1 MRSNRLPR
9 TTSAFASTLALSATF
24 RSCLSACLHGP
35 VPEGSIMKWP
45 KSSMVPCML
54 IVAATTL
61 SFSSLSAQQQ
71 LGRIEGEVTDSS
83 GAKIT
88 GATVTAEDILTHYKT
103 TVKTNGSGD
112 YSLAALNP
120 GTYVVKTQAASFGT
134 QNRSNLLITS
144 GQLQIVNFAL
154 TAGSNSETV
163 EVSSEGSNLIDTG
176 SANIAT
182 TFSQQEVRDLPNEG
196 RNPFVLATLAV
207 GVVNGGSG
215 GYFQGKSSQF
225 TNPFSGVSVQIG
237 SNGNFG
243 HNRLTLNG
251 IPNDPPERLS
261 GNSYLGFT
269 PSPEAVQEVKVGTSI
284 FDAQIGN
291 GNGTVTNVVVRG
303 GNNNLHGAGYY
314 VFQNTYLNANT
325 YEKVPNQNGA
335 ITPSKPTPRNNDQV
349 AQTGFVIDGPVVIPR
364 IYNGRNKTYFM
375 ASFEYYLTHTAINY
389 SSRVPT
395 AAERTGDFSGLC
407 TSNGGTFN
415 AAGLCSSTTG
425 SIQLYDPLSP
435 IDASN
440 NRTVYFPNNQIP
452 TGRLSPA
459 GVALLNY
466 YPAANV
472 AGATAATPIN
482 YIATQTSYRSSFPSF
497 ITRFDQ
503 AFGQK
508 NKLNATFFRSGL
520 TQSYPLE
527 GFPNGVGPGGFGYS
541 VYRNN
546 RGGSIEDIHQF
557 SSSIVLDSR
566 LGVIWHPFGLT
577 YPGNSNFNLQG
588 IGISSA
594 GLPYTDFPGVGN
606 SDGYASLASGSAG
619 QVSTSLLGALE
630 EIVTKTWG
638 HHTVRFGFEGNL
650 LHYNVQAPENG
661 INGFNFDRTFTRR
674 NSATNND
681 NSQSGDP
688 IASLLLGTYT
698 SAGYSVNANYALAQ
712 KYYAPFVQDDWRVT
726 PKLTFNLGIRYD
738 FETPFQERY
747 NKQVGGFCATCAN
760 PYQAGVT
767 GLTLNGGLTYTGSG
781 NRLPYPSDF
790 NNVQPRLG
798 LAYEVHPNTVLR
810 AGFGIIYFNTLESPI
825 GTGFSQG
832 TTASNYNGTNL
843 PVTSLSNP
851 FPGGVLLPTGAS
863 AGLSTAVG
871 QSISFYDPHH
881 VQPKSTQYTVNLQ
894 QQFAGNLSL
903 QIAYVGQ
910 RPSSLEVTQNLN
922 ALPQQYYNTNH
933 DPYSEAAN
941 YVYLTQNIP
950 NPLFGHLPSTASST
964 LTGANIQRYLT
975 LLPYPEFGSINEA
988 GSSIGYQRY
997 DALQIQVSKPM
1008 RHHVSFQ
1015 GSFTWNK
1022 LINHTSF
1029 LNYFGPGSLSQLSG
1043 IQDSGATLI
1052 GNVFG
1057 TVELPKLLAQPAYQ
1071 RLLLGGWK
1079 LNTVMRAQNGPLI
1092 GAPGGVDQVGD
1103 PVGGAPHNFQRMFNT
1118 CYQTLT
1124 YTALANNSGVSN
1136 VVVNNVNTNGA
1147 TQACDSTTPN
1157 PAFRQ
1162 RTGFTTQTNPVYINE
1177 RQRIY
1182 PLVDA
1187 SLFKQFIVHEGV
1199 SFEIRGEY
1207 FNIGNRPNFGGPG
1220 TGPGSNTYAVVTL
1233 VQANDPRIGQLTAR
1247 INF

>member
-1 MRSNRLPR
+1 MRFNRLPYVR
-9 TTSAFASTLALSATF
+9 TRSALPFVFVLAVSPF
-24 RSCLSACLHGP
+24 
-35 VPEGSIMKWP
+35 
-45 KSSMVPCML
+45 
-54 IVAATTL
+54 
-61 SFSSLSAQQQ
+61 SFQKLSAQQQ

-83 GAKIT
+83 GAKIS
-88 GATVTAEDILTHYKT
+88 GATVTAEEISTHYKT
-103 TVKTNGSGD
+103 RVKTNASGD
-112 YSLAALNP
+112 YSLGALNP
-120 GTYVVKTQAASFGT
+120 GTYLVRIEAASFGT
-134 QNRSNLLITS
+134 ENRTNLLITS
-144 GQLQIVNFAL
+144 GQLQVVNFAMK
-154 TAGSNSETV
+154 AGSSSETV
-163 EVSSEGSNLIDTG
+163 EVTSEASNLIDTG

-196 RNPFVLATLAV
+196 RNPYVLATLAV
-207 GVVNGGSG
+207 GAVNGGSG

-261 GNSYLGFT
+261 GNVYLGFT
-269 PSPEAVQEVKVGTSI
+269 PSNEAVQEVKVGTSI

-291 GNGTVTNVVVRG
+291 GNGTVTNVVVRSG
-303 GNNNLHGAGYY
+303 TNKLHGAAYY

-325 YEKVPNQNGA
+325 YEKVSNQNGA
-335 ITPSKPTPRNNDQV
+335 LNPAAPTHRNNDQV
-349 AQTGFVIDGPVVIPR
+349 AQTGFVIDGPVFLPK
-364 IYNGRNKTYFM
+364 IYDGRNKTYFM

-395 AAERTGDFSGLC
+395 SAERGGDFSGLC
-407 TSNGGTFN
+407 TANGGTFN
-415 AAGLCSSTTG
+415 AAGLCSATTG
-425 SIQLYDPLSP
+425 AIQLYDPQSP

-440 NRTVYFPNNQIP
+440 NRTVFFANNQIP
-452 TGRLSPA
+452 ASRFNTA

-472 AGATAATPIN
+472 AGATAATTLN
-482 YIATQTSYRSSFPSF
+482 YISTQTSYRSSFPSF

-503 AFGQK
+503 AFGEK
-508 NKLNATFFRSGL
+508 NKLNATIFRSGL
-520 TQSYPLE
+520 TQSYPLQ
-527 GFPNGVGPGGFGYS
+527 GFPNGIGPGGYGYS

-546 RGGSIEDIHQF
+546 RGGSLEDIHQF
-557 SSSIVLDSR
+557 SSSLVLDSR

-577 YPGNSNFNLQG
+577 YPGNSNFNLPG
-588 IGISSA
+588 IGISA
-594 GLPYTDFPGVGN
+594 TGLPYTDFPGLGV

-630 EIVTKTWG
+630 EILTKTWG

-650 LHYNVQAPENG
+650 LHYNVQAPQNG
-661 INGFNFDRTFTRR
+661 INGFNFDRTFTRK

-698 SAGYSVNANYALAQ
+698 NAGYSVNANYALAQ
-712 KYYAPFVQDDWRVT
+712 KYYAPFVQDDWRVNQ
-726 PKLTFNLGIRYD
+726 KLTVNLGLRYD
-738 FETPFQERY
+738 YESPFLERY
-747 NKQVGGFCATCAN
+747 NKQVGGFCATCPN
-760 PYQAGVT
+760 PYQSGVT
-767 GLTLNGGLTYTGSG
+767 GLTLKGGLTYTGSG
-781 NRLPYPSDF
+781 NRAPYPSDF
-790 NNVQPRLG
+790 NNVQPRIG
-798 LAYEVHPNTVLR
+798 LAYQVHPNTVLR

-851 FPGGVLLPTGAS
+851 FPGGVLLPTGAA
-863 AGLSTAVG
+863 AGLGTAVG
-871 QSISFYDPHH
+871 QSISFYDPRH

-894 QQFAGNLSL
+894 QQFPGNLSF
-903 QIAYVGQ
+903 QIGYVGQ

-922 ALPQQYYNTNH
+922 ALPQQYFNNNH
-933 DPYSEAAN
+933 DPFTEASN
-941 YVYLTQNIP
+941 NVYLTQNIP
-950 NPLFGHLPSTASST
+950 NPLFGHLPTTASSA
-964 LTGANIQRYLT
+964 LTGATIQRYLT
-975 LLPYPEFGSINEA
+975 LVPYPEFGAINEV
-988 GSSIGYQRY
+988 GSPIGYQRY
-997 DALQIQVSKPM
+997 DALQVQVSKPM

-1022 LINHTSF
+1022 LISHTSF
-1029 LNYFGPGSLSQLSG
+1029 INYFGPDALSQLSG
-1043 IQDSGATLI
+1043 IQDPGPSLI

-1057 TVELPKLLAQPAYQ
+1057 TVELPTLLKQPAYQ
-1071 RLLLGGWK
+1071 RLFLGGWK
-1079 LNTVMRAQNGPLI
+1079 LNTVMRAQNGSLI
-1092 GAPGGVDQVGD
+1092 GAPGGVDQIGD
-1103 PVGGAPHNFQRMFNT
+1103 PVSGAPHTFQRMFNT

-1124 YTALANNSGVSN
+1124 YTTLANNSGVSN
-1136 VVVNNVNTNGA
+1136 VAVNNVNSSASTP
-1147 TQACDSTTPN
+1147 ACDGTTPN

-1162 RTGFTTQTNPVYINE
+1162 RTGFTTQTNPVFIHE

-1187 SLFKQFIVHEGV
+1187 SLFKQFIVREGV
-1199 SFEIRGEY
+1199 SLEVRGEF

-1220 TGPGSNTYAVVTL
+1220 TGPGSSTYGVVTL
-1233 VQANDPRIGQLTAR
+1233 TQANDPRIGQLTAR